1 MRWTRAWGAMVI
13 GGGLLSAGT
22 VWARDPGPPAEGAV
36 PVVVPLT
43 DGTST
48 SPGGAP
54 TTPGGA
60 PAAGSIPGPRKVNPG
75 KPGGD
80 PAKPAKPPSLLTAP
94 DPGAPPAPETIW
106 LTPDRKRGGYS
117 WKGTGFRARI
127 SADGDLSFEDQ
138 RLGLKFIAPFT
149 PRPNP
154 YAVPSVESAVR
165 GRRPK
170 PAEIHEIVPR
180 PEETLTGYE
189 TPYLADPREA
199 ARRGQG
205 ALDYGSN
212 VPIAMVGATF
222 DLTDELIRLDGQD
235 PYRFDKARFAAST
248 RGFRDKLVGQ
258 ARRRAFKD
266 ACGRLRAELTNLA
279 VAPPPDRGA
288 FGQAVAALKS
298 DLDASTEEGRLLRA
312 YLDETSKAGHVD
324 RAAVAGPW
332 ADDDPRLCGL
342 VAWPAANAAHAAQ
355 LPKANGPAVAAPPA
369 PAASSA
375 PARR

>member
-1 MRWTRAWGAMVI
+1 MRWTRAWSAMLI
-13 GGGLLSAGT
+13 GGGLFSAAT
-22 VWARDPGPPAEGAV
+22 VMARDPGPAPEGAV

-43 DGTST
+43 SDGTAAAPNGTPAGKGLSG
-48 SPGGAP
+48 SDPG
-54 TTPGGA
+54 
-60 PAAGSIPGPRKVNPG
+60 
-75 KPGGD
+75 
-80 PAKPAKPPSLLTAP
+80 KPAKPPSLLRAP

-106 LTPDRKRGGYS
+106 LTPDRKRGGYT
-117 WKGTGFRARI
+117 WKGAGFRARI
-127 SADGDLSFEDQ
+127 SAEGELSFEDQ
-138 RLGLKFIAPFT
+138 RVGLKFIAPFT

-170 PAEIHEIVPR
+170 PAEVNEIVPR

-222 DLTDELIRLDGQD
+222 DLTDELVRLDGHD

-248 RGFRDKLVGQ
+248 RGFRDKLMGQ

-266 ACGRLRAELTNLA
+266 ACGRLRGQLTNLA
-279 VAPPPDRGA
+279 VAPPADRAA
-288 FGQAVAALKS
+288 FGQSVAALKS
-298 DLDASTEEGRLLRA
+298 DLDATTEEGRLLRA
-312 YLDETSKAGHVD
+312 YLDETSRAGHVD
-324 RAAVAGPW
+324 RAAVAGSW

-342 VAWPAANAAHAAQ
+342 VAWPASAGAKA
-355 LPKANGPAVAAPPA
+355 PKPGAVPASGPAPGATPTPGGAPSPSTAPA
-369 PAASSA
+369 P
-375 PARR
+375 R